1 MTLGSI
7 HASLSADKRMY
18 DPDAF
23 FRSGPPYHA
32 AKGAVLNL
40 TRSLAAELAEHN
52 IQVNCLSPGHIPKAD
67 VDPGHVERHARMT
80 PLGRL
85 GAADDLKGAV
95 ALLASRAS
103 DWITGHNLVV
113 DGGWSIW

>member
-1 MTLGSI
+1 M
-7 HASLSADKRMY
+7 
-18 DPDAF
+18 
-23 FRSGPPYHA
+23 GPPDRRWPHGGGLT
-32 AKGAVLNL
+32 GARGAGARR
-40 TRSLAAELAEHN
+40 TRSLAAALAEHN
-52 IQVNCLSPGHIPKAD
+52 TLVNCLSPGHIPKAD
-67 VDPGHVERHARMT
+67 VDSGHVERHARVT

-85 GAADDLKGAV
+85 GAADDRKGAV